1 MSKARA
7 PGDWLVRVTAW
18 GRQSVSEGA
27 GPRTAE
33 NVHEIDVL
41 GGQEQ
46 ASALLAEATRWQR
59 ARHPALL
66 PMVHASLAADGRSAR
81 LCWQAPQGSTLQEV
95 SERHG
100 AMSEALVAA
109 LAVDVAAALVLV
121 HARDLVVGRLSWCNL
136 YLAPPGS
143 DGLSAVRVLD
153 AGLPSLIAHAGHQI
167 GGSQDRTFAL
177 LYEEPAF
184 VAPEVAQGRDPGPAA
199 DTFSLCATL
208 ASLLLGRRL
217 FEGGNALL
225 LRHAIEAGVADDL
238 ADELR
243 SLAPTL
249 APALLAGLSPQPLAR
264 SGALSDLRAA
274 LAERLGDDGI
284 AIVSIVRGGG
294 PWRMGSPVI
303 ALAAWA
309 GAGAFADRFGRV
321 SERLVGAR
329 PAAAWSV
336 AGPDPLGAPSDG
348 GEVPAAVAVPS
359 ARPAS
364 EGVVDALQ
372 RAKLESA
379 MRQLD
384 MQRALTDRERVKPRR
399 ITLDLIVLVVTAA
412 VAAAMV
418 WMATREVDPVA
429 RTAPGTAHA
438 PVPQAASPRP
448 SPRRPPKVVLPSRR
462 DR

>member
-33 NVHEIDVL
+33 NVHEIEIL
-41 GGQEQ
+41 GGEAQ
-46 ASALLAEATRWQR
+46 AADLLAEASRWQR

-66 PMVHASLAADGRSAR
+66 SMVHASLAADGRSVR
-81 LCWQAPQGSTLQEV
+81 LCWQAPQGSTLQEI

-100 AMSEALVAA
+100 AMSELLVAA
-109 LAVDVAAALVLV
+109 LAVDLVAALVLV
-121 HARDLVVGRLSWCNL
+121 HARDLVIGRLSWSNL
-136 YLAPPGS
+136 FLAPPGS
-143 DGLSAVRVLD
+143 DGLCAVRVLD
-153 AGLPSLIAHAGHQI
+153 AGLPSLIAHAGHPI

-184 VAPEVAQGRDPGPAA
+184 VAPEVAQGRGPGPAA

-225 LRHAIEAGVADDL
+225 LRHATEAGVADEL
-238 ADELR
+238 SVELR
-243 SLAPTL
+243 LVAPTL

-264 SGALSDLRAA
+264 SGALSDLRTAMA
-274 LAERLGDDGI
+274 HRLGDNGV
-284 AIVSIVRGGG
+284 ATVSIVRGGG
-294 PWRMGSPVI
+294 PWRMGSPII

-309 GAGAFADRFGRV
+309 GSGAFADRFGRV
-321 SERLVGAR
+321 SERQAGQRAGTTWSTIVPDAGADLGDAPPLVRSGDASGAR
-329 PAAAWSV
+329 SPN
-336 AGPDPLGAPSDG
+336 
-348 GEVPAAVAVPS
+348 
-359 ARPAS
+359 

-372 RAKLESA
+372 RARLESA

-384 MQRALTDRERVKPRR
+384 MQRALTERERTKPRR
-399 ITLDLIVLVVTAA
+399 LTLDILVLLVTAA

-418 WMATREVDPVA
+418 WMATREVDPAV
-429 RTAPGTAHA
+429 RTAPGTVHA
-438 PVPQAASPRP
+438 PVPQAVNPRP
-448 SPRRPPKVVLPSRR
+448 PPKRKVHIVLPSRR

>member
-33 NVHEIDVL
+33 NVHEIDVV
-41 GGQEQ
+41 GGPAQ
-46 ASALLAEATRWQR
+46 ATELLAEATRWQR

-66 PMVHASLAADGRSAR
+66 PMVHASVAADGRSAR
-81 LCWQAPQGSTLQEV
+81 LCWKAPQGSTLQEL

-100 AMSEALVAA
+100 AMSELLVAA
-109 LAVDVAAALVLV
+109 LSVDLAAAVVLV

-136 YLAPPGS
+136 FLAPPGS

-153 AGLPSLIAHAGHQI
+153 AGLPALIAHAGHEV

-184 VAPEVAQGRDPGPAA
+184 VAPEVAQGRVPGPAA

-217 FEGGNALL
+217 FEGGNTLL
-225 LRHAIEAGVADDL
+225 LLHAIEAGVADDL

-243 SLAPTL
+243 TLAPTL

-264 SGALSDLRAA
+264 SGALSDLRTAIA
-274 LAERLGDDGI
+274 DRLGDAGL
-284 AIVSIVRGGG
+284 ATVSIVRGGG

-321 SERLVGAR
+321 SERNAGAR
-329 PAAAWSV
+329 PAIAWAS
-336 AGPDPLGAPSDG
+336 APSEGKSDALG
-348 GEVPAAVAVPS
+348 DAS
-359 ARPAS
+359 AHRPPTATGRS
-364 EGVVDALQ
+364 TDGVVDALQ

-399 ITLDLIVLVVTAA
+399 LTLDIVVLLVTAA

-418 WMATREVDPVA
+418 WMATRQVDPVV

-438 PVPQAASPRP
+438 PIPQTEKPRP
-448 SPRRPPKVVLPSRR
+448 PPRRSPLPVLPSRR